1 MTLLDIIK
9 DRIAEN
15 GPIPVS
21 EYMSLCLAH
30 PEHGYYMKR
39 DPLGKD
45 GDFITSP
52 EISQIFGE
60 LLGLW
65 LASQWEKQGKP
76 NATLLEMGPGR
87 GTLMNDALRAT
98 KKIKGFHDAVSVRL
112 LEISP
117 ALKQKQWQLLAG
129 KHPDLGWLESLD
141 SLPPQPLFVVANE
154 FFDALPIRQFQY
166 LPSPLGGEGQGEGW
180 YERLVTSENGQL
192 KFITDTKSASH
203 LSPPTQPSPSMG
215 EGFFRETCEPATEII
230 SKLASHIKTYG
241 GAALIIDYGYNE
253 GGSDTLQAMRRHQY
267 FEIFS
272 KPGSA
277 DITAHVDFAALKE
290 AAEKAG
296 AKVFGAT
303 PQGRFLMKIGAG
315 QRTQKLCAG
324 ASAEQSKELISG
336 LDRLA
341 SPEKMGELFKVLAI
355 LPPDAMHA
363 EGF

>member
-1 MTLLDIIK
+1 MNELLTIIK
-9 DRIAEN
+9 ERIDEN

-52 EISQIFGE
+52 EISQVFGE

-65 LASQWEKQGKP
+65 IANQWEKQGRPK
-76 NATLLEMGPGR
+76 ATLLEMGPGR
-87 GTLMNDALRAT
+87 GTLMVDALRAT
-98 KKIKGFHDAVSVRL
+98 RNIKGFHDAISVRL

-117 ALKQKQWQLLAG
+117 ALKQKQWQALAG
-129 KHPDLGWLESLD
+129 KHPDIGWLETID
-141 SLPPQPLFVVANE
+141 SLPEMPMFFLANE
-154 FFDALPIRQFQY
+154 FFDALPIRQFAWQN
-166 LPSPLGGEGQGEGW
+166 EKW
-180 YERLVTSENGQL
+180 HERYVGMDGDQL
-192 KFITDTKSASH
+192 KFVIPAKAGI
-203 LSPPTQPSPSMG
+203 QPSKKLDPR
-215 EGFFRETCEPATEII
+215 FRGDDGAIIEVCESALII
-230 SKLASHIKTYG
+230 LNTLAHHITKHS
-241 GAALIIDYGYNE
+241 GAGLIIDYGYLE
-253 GGSDTLQAMRRHQY
+253 GSGDTLQAMRRHQY

-277 DITAHVDFAALKE
+277 DLTAHVDFTALKE

-296 AKVFGAT
+296 AKTFGAA

-315 QRTQKLCAG
+315 QRTQKLCAN
-324 ASAEQSKELISG
+324 ASSEQSKELISG

-355 LPPDAMHA
+355 LPPETSHA

>member
-1 MTLLDIIK
+1 MSLLAIIK
-9 DRIAEN
+9 ERIAAN

-30 PEHGYYMKR
+30 PEYGYYMKR

-52 EISQIFGE
+52 EISQVFGE

-65 LASQWEKQGKP
+65 IASQWEKQGKP
-76 NATLLEMGPGR
+76 KATLLEMGPGR
-87 GTLMNDALRAT
+87 GTLMVDALRAT
-98 KKIKGFHDAVSVRL
+98 RNIKGFHDAISVRL

-117 ALKQKQWQLLAG
+117 ALKQKQWQSLAG
-129 KHPDLGWLESLD
+129 KHPDIGWLEDTQSL
-141 SLPPQPLFVVANE
+141 SEQPLFFLANE
-154 FFDALPIRQFQY
+154 FFDALPINQFVMTDA
-166 LPSPLGGEGQGEGW
+166 GW
-180 YERLVTSENGQL
+180 KERLIDCVDGQL
-192 KFITDTKSASH
+192 SFVTTAKAGVLNEQLGKTKDRIPASAG
-203 LSPPTQPSPSMG
+203 MII
-215 EGFFRETCEPATEII
+215 ETCEAADEII
-230 SKLASHIKTYG
+230 TKLAGHITKHG
-241 GAALIIDYGYNE
+241 GAGLIIDYGYLE
-253 GGSDTLQAMRRHQY
+253 GSGDTLQAMRRHQY

-277 DITAHVDFAALKE
+277 DLTAHVDFTALKE

-296 AKVFGAT
+296 AKTLGGA

-315 QRTQKLCAG
+315 QRTQKLCAN
-324 ASAEQSKELISG
+324 ASSEQSKLLISG

-355 LPPDAMHA
+355 LPPETSHA

>member
-1 MTLLDIIK
+1 MNDLLSIIK
-9 DRIAEN
+9 ERIAEN

-52 EISQIFGE
+52 EISQVFGE

-65 LASQWEKQGKP
+65 IANQWEKQGKP

-98 KKIKGFHDAVSVRL
+98 KKIKGLHDAVSVRL

-129 KHPDLGWLESLD
+129 KHHDLGWLESLD
-141 SLPPQPLFVVANE
+141 SLPLEPLFVVANE
-154 FFDALPIRQFQY
+154 FFDALPIRQFVWQN
-166 LPSPLGGEGQGEGW
+166 EKW
-180 YERLVTSENGQL
+180 HERYVGMDGDQL
-192 KFITDTKSASH
+192 KFVIASER
-203 LSPPTQPSPSMG
+203 SERGDPDWIASPSARNDG
-215 EGFFRETCEPATEII
+215 EIKEICEPATEII
-230 SKLASHIKTYG
+230 SKISSHIKTYG

-253 GGSDTLQAMRRHQY
+253 GNGDTLQAMRRHQY

-315 QRTQKLCAG
+315 QRTQKLCG
-324 ASAEQSKELISG
+324 SASQEQSRELISG